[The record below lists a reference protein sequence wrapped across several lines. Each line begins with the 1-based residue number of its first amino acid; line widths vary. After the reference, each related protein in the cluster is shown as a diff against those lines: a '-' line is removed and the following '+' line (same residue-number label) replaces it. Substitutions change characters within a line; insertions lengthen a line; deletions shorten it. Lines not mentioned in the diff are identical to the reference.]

1 MFTSIASLTCN
12 LLFLTY
18 RKSDIFSLGATLYEI
33 CLGREQTLPENGPE
47 WQNMRHG
54 ILLPMPNTNFELQ
67 MIIREM
73 MAPEW
78 RSRPSAEKLLL
89 KRQLLSDEQRE
100 LIAERN
106 KANVAN
112 MALDAQIVSVAV
124 YHCILF
130 DTLSCDYDGDEIDT
144 SPFCSNHCA
153 ATSQGIV
160 ATE

>member
-1 MFTSIASLTCN
+1 
-12 LLFLTY
+12 
-18 RKSDIFSLGATLYEI
+18 
-33 CLGREQTLPENGPE
+33 
-47 WQNMRHG
+47 
-54 ILLPMPNTNFELQ
+54 

-144 SPFCSNHCA
+144 SPFFLCSNVSRHCRHRIA
-153 ATSQGIV
+153 ENYIV
-160 ATE
+160 AIPSANVVGGTS